1 MLTQHTTIRN
11 MRHVK
16 TDMQY
21 SIADLSCIREM
32 ANLAFVSAGYQK
44 EVLQVT
50 GEALASSTPLNSE
63 SGDEE

>member
-1 MLTQHTTIRN
+1 
-11 MRHVK
+11 MRHAK
-16 TDMQY
+16 TDMQH
-21 SIADLSCIREM
+21 SLANLSCIREM

-50 GEALASSTPLNSE
+50 GEALASSAPLDSE